1 MTSQEDVERA
11 EALRRYR
18 ELLAEKE
25 ALARNL
31 AWLRSQFP
39 AEGDSES
46 TVGSDLLF
54 LADYTCKERHVS
66 VRGVSGPNLE
76 EANFKAL
83 DLTVQQRMEKMSS
96 VLWPSSCVLA
106 EIVTHNL
113 RDICAKGA
121 AVLELGCG
129 TAVPSIVAAALGA
142 NALATD
148 AEIASADLV
157 IEQNRHAL
165 ATAAGGSISTACL
178 TWGAS
183 VPDKPW
189 DVILVSDA
197 IYDECGHTALAATLA
212 SAKRVALSN
221 GASAPPRIL
230 VAYQNRR
237 PEVESRFFCQ
247 RLREVGLQ
255 FSEVSLE
262 SIALSDKLRS
272 CIRVMDVAFMDST
285 DPQAAGPAED
295 VTVAPRK
302 DDGLTV

>member
-1 MTSQEDVERA
+1 MASQEDLERA
-11 EALRRYR
+11 AAIRRYR

-39 AEGDSES
+39 VDGNGES
-46 TVGSDLLF
+46 SVGSDLLF
-54 LADYTCKERHVS
+54 LADYTCKERHIS
-66 VRGVSGPNLE
+66 VRGVRSPNTG
-76 EANFKAL
+76 EASRGAL

-106 EIVTHNL
+106 EIVAHEL
-113 RDICAKGA
+113 GDLCAGGA

-142 NALATD
+142 NVLATD

-157 IEQNRHAL
+157 IEQNRHVL
-165 ATAAGGSISTACL
+165 ARADGGSLSTACL
-178 TWGAS
+178 KWGDP

-189 DVILVSDA
+189 ALVLVSDA

-212 SAKRVALSN
+212 SVQRVALRN

-230 VAYQNRR
+230 VAFQNRR
-237 PEVESRFFCQ
+237 PEVESLFFCQ
-247 RLREVGLQ
+247 RLREVGLS
-255 FSEVSLE
+255 FNEVSLDA
-262 SIALSDKLRS
+262 IQLSDNLRS
-272 CIRVMDVAFMDST
+272 CIRVMDITPADSEQPRGDQT
-285 DPQAAGPAED
+285 AD
-295 VTVAPRK
+295 VSRIV
-302 DDGLTV
+302 DSGCSL